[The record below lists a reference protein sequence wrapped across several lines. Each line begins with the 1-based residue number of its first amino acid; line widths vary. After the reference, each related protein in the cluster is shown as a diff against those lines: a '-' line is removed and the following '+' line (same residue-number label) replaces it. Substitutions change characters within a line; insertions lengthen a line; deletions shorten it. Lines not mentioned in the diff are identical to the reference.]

1 MAFLEKGSMARF
13 KELAE
18 LFEELEEITSHKEI
32 VRKIAEFFQGLKGDE
47 VKDSAYLFLGST
59 GPAFENITLG
69 IKDRLAARA
78 IAGAYGVSE
87 EEVEKKYAKTG
98 DLGDVAFELSKEKE
112 AFLTIEDVF
121 RRLEQIKEAS
131 GKGSQEEKIGLLSD
145 ILQKATPEEGKYIV
159 RLVLGRLRLGFGDQ
173 FLLEAFSIAFTGD
186 KKQAGKIKESY
197 SVCTDIGELAKTLS
211 EYGARAPGLFSIKPG
226 RPVKSM
232 LAQRVESF
240 EELEKRVKGKKAAE
254 EKYDGERV
262 QVHKIGEEIKAFSRR
277 LEDIT
282 AQYPDII
289 EAVRKSVLAKEIVLD
304 GEIVAYAE
312 TEKDGNRIE
321 EFYPFQ
327 NLMQRRRKYEI
338 EKYREKCPV
347 AVFFFDI
354 LYLEGESLL
363 KKPYPERRD
372 LLEMN
377 VAEKGI
383 VHLAK
388 RTVTENI
395 EEIEDFFNET
405 VEKGLEG
412 IVVKSMS
419 SNSFYEAGKRSWL
432 WFKWKQEYS
441 KGMRETFDLV
451 VVGSYYGRGR
461 RKGSFGAL
469 LCAVLNEEKQRFE
482 TLTKVGTG
490 FTEEDTEEL
499 NRLLSPHVVDKAPK
513 NVFIKKGML
522 PDIFIEP
529 AMVIEVLGSE
539 ITNSPGHTAGEGKD
553 ETGLALRFPRFLRIR
568 DDKGP
573 YDAMT
578 VKEVRD
584 LKEGT

>member
-1 MAFLEKGSMARF
+1 MARF

-18 LFEELEEITSHKEI
+18 LFEELEKVTSHKEI
-32 VRKIAEFFQGLKGDE
+32 VRKIAEFFRGLKGDE
-47 VKDSAYLFLGST
+47 VKDSAYLFLGSI

-69 IKDRLAARA
+69 IKDRLAVRA
-78 IAGAYGVSE
+78 IAGAYGVYE
-87 EEVEKKYAKTG
+87 EEVKNRYARTG
-98 DLGDVAFELSKEKE
+98 DLGDVAFELSKKKE
-112 AFLTIEDVF
+112 ASLTIEDVF
-121 RRLEQIKEAS
+121 QRLRQIKEAS
-131 GKGSQEEKIGLLSD
+131 GRGSQEEKIGLLLD

-159 RLVLGRLRLGFGDQ
+159 RLVLGRLRLGFGDH
-173 FLLEAFSIAFTGD
+173 FLLEALSIAFTGD
-186 KKQAGKIKESY
+186 KKNAVKIKESY
-197 SVCTDIGELAKTLS
+197 SVCTDIGELAKALS
-211 EYGARAPGLFSIKPG
+211 ENGIRVTGLISIKPG

-240 EELEKRVKGKKAAE
+240 EELEKRVMGKKAVE
-254 EKYDGERV
+254 EKYDGERI
-262 QVHKIGEEIKAFSRR
+262 QVHKSGDEIKAFSRR

-289 EAVRKSVLAKEIVLD
+289 EAVRKNVPAKEIVLD
-304 GEIVAYAE
+304 GEIVAYAGM
-312 TEKDGNRIE
+312 EKDGTLIE

-338 EKYREKCPV
+338 DKYREKRPV

-354 LYLEGESLL
+354 LYLNGESLL
-363 KKPYPERRD
+363 KKPYPERRA

-377 VAEKGI
+377 VDERGI

-388 RTVTENI
+388 RMVTENI

-419 SNSFYEAGKRSWL
+419 NSSVYEAGKRSWF

-441 KGMRETFDLV
+441 EGMRETFDLV

-490 FTEEDTEEL
+490 FTEADAEEI
-499 NRLLSPHVVDKAPK
+499 NRLISAHIVNKVPK
-513 NVFIKKGML
+513 DVSIKKGML

-529 AMVIEVLGSE
+529 AIVIEVLGSE
-539 ITNSPGHTAGEGKD
+539 ITNSPGHTAGEEKD

-568 DDKGP
+568 NDKTP

-578 VKEVRD
+578 VKEVRQ
-584 LKEGT
+584 LKEAT

>member
-1 MAFLEKGSMARF
+1 MARF

-18 LFEELEEITSHKEI
+18 LFEELEKITSHKEI
-32 VRKIAEFFQGLKGDE
+32 VRKIAEFFVGLKGNE
-47 VKDSAYLFLGST
+47 VKYSAYLFLGSI
-59 GPAFENITLG
+59 GPAFEDTTLG
-69 IKDRLAARA
+69 IKDRLVTRA

-87 EEVEKKYAKTG
+87 EEIKKRYVRAG
-98 DLGDVAFELSKEKE
+98 DLGDVAFELSEKRE
-112 AFLTIEDVF
+112 ASLTIEEVF
-121 RRLEQIKEAS
+121 ERLKQIKEAS
-131 GKGSQEEKIGLLSD
+131 GKGSQEEKTGILSD

-159 RLVLGRLRLGFGDQ
+159 RLILGRLRLGFGDQ
-173 FLLEAFSIAFTGD
+173 FLLEALLAFTGN
-186 KKQAGKIKESY
+186 KKYAAKIKESY
-197 SVCTDIGELAKTLS
+197 SVCTDIGELAKTLA
-211 EYGARAPGLFSIKPG
+211 EHGVRDPGLFSIKPE

-262 QVHKIGEEIKAFSRR
+262 QIHKDGDLIKAFSRR

-289 EAVRKSVLAKEIVLD
+289 EAVRKSVLAEKIVLD

-312 TEKDGNRIE
+312 LEKKGTRIE

-338 EKYREKCPV
+338 EKYREKRPV

-354 LYLEGESLL
+354 LCLNGEPLL
-363 KKPYPERRD
+363 KKTYPERRN

-377 VAEKGI
+377 VAEQGI
-383 VHLAK
+383 IHLAR

-405 VEKGLEG
+405 VGKGLEG

-419 SNSFYEAGKRSWL
+419 SSSVYEAGKRSWL
-432 WFKWKQEYS
+432 WLKWKQEYS
-441 KGMRETFDLV
+441 EGMRETFDLV

-469 LCAVLNEEKQRFE
+469 LCAVLNEEEQRFE

-490 FTEEDTEEL
+490 FTEADAEEISS
-499 NRLLSPHVVDKAPK
+499 LLSAHIVSEAPK
-513 NVFIKKGML
+513 NVSIKKGML

-529 AMVIEVLGSE
+529 AVVIEVLGSE
-539 ITNSPGHTAGEGKD
+539 ITNSPGHTAGEGKE

-568 DDKGP
+568 HDKGP
-573 YDAMT
+573 YDATT
-578 VKEVRD
+578 VREIRD
-584 LKEGT
+584 LKEGI

>member
-1 MAFLEKGSMARF
+1 MARF

-18 LFEELEEITSHKEI
+18 LFEELEKITSHKEI
-32 VRKIAEFFQGLKGDE
+32 VRKIAEFFVGLKGDE

-59 GPAFENITLG
+59 GPAFESTTLG
-69 IKDRLAARA
+69 IKDRLAVRA
-78 IAGAYGVSE
+78 IAGAYGVPE
-87 EEVEKKYAKTG
+87 EEVEKRYARTG
-98 DLGDVAFELSKEKE
+98 DLGDVAFELNRERK
-112 AFLTIEDVF
+112 AFLTIDEVF
-121 RRLEQIKEAS
+121 QRLEQIKETS
-131 GKGSQEEKIGLLSD
+131 GKGSQDEKTRLLSE
-145 ILQKATPEEGKYIV
+145 ILQKATPDEGKYIV
-159 RLVLGRLRLGFGDQ
+159 RLVLGRLRLGFGDK

-186 KKQAGKIKESY
+186 KKHTEKIKESY
-197 SVCTDIGELAKTLS
+197 SVCTDIGELAKALS
-211 EYGARAPGLFSIKPG
+211 EQGTGALNFISIKPG

-240 EELEKRVKGKKAAE
+240 EELEARVKGKKAAE

-262 QVHKIGEEIKAFSRR
+262 QIHKAGNEIKAFSRR

-282 AQYPDII
+282 AQYPDIT
-289 EAVRKSVLAKEIVLD
+289 EAIRKSVLAEEIVLD
-304 GEIVAYAE
+304 GEIVAYSE
-312 TEKDGNRIE
+312 LEKDGARIE

-354 LYLEGESLL
+354 LYLNGESLL
-363 KKPYPERRD
+363 KKPYPERRT

-377 VAEKGI
+377 VAEQGI
-383 VHLAK
+383 VHLAR

-405 VEKGLEG
+405 VQKGLEG

-419 SNSFYEAGKRSWL
+419 NSSVYETGKRSWF

-441 KGMRETFDLV
+441 EGIRETFDLV

-469 LCAVLNEEKQRFE
+469 LCAVLNEEEQRFE

-490 FTEEDTEEL
+490 FTEADAEEI
-499 NRLLSPHVVDKAPK
+499 NRLLSGHIMNEAPK
-513 NVFIKKGML
+513 DVSIKKGML

-529 AMVIEVLGSE
+529 AIVIEVLGSE
-539 ITNSPGHTAGEGKD
+539 ITSSPGHTAGEGQE

-568 DDKGP
+568 YDKNP
-573 YDAMT
+573 YDATT

-584 LKEGT
+584 LRDGA

>member
-1 MAFLEKGSMARF
+1 MARF

-18 LFEELEEITSHKEI
+18 LFEELEKITSHKEI
-32 VRKIAEFFQGLKGDE
+32 VRKIGEFFREIKGDE

-59 GPAFENITLG
+59 GPAFENTTLG
-69 IKDRLAARA
+69 IKDRLAIRA
-78 IAGAYGVSE
+78 ISGAYGVSE
-87 EEVEKKYAKTG
+87 EDVKKSYARTG
-98 DLGDVAFELSKEKE
+98 DLGDVTFELSKKKE
-112 AFLTIEDVF
+112 ASLTIEDVF
-121 RRLEQIKEAS
+121 QRLLQIKEAS
-131 GKGSQEEKIGLLSD
+131 GKGSQEEKTGLFSE

-173 FLLEAFSIAFTGD
+173 FLLEAFSVAFTGD
-186 KKQAGKIKESY
+186 KKYAAKIKESY

-211 EYGARAPGLFSIKPG
+211 ENGARAPGLISIKPG

-240 EELEKRVKGKKAAE
+240 EELEARVKGKKAAE
-254 EKYDGERV
+254 EKYDGERL
-262 QVHKIGEEIKAFSRR
+262 QIHKNGDEIKAFSRR

-289 EAVRKSVLAKEIVLD
+289 KAVRKSVPAKEVVLD

-312 TEKDGNRIE
+312 LEKDGSRIE
-321 EFYPFQ
+321 KFYSFQ

-354 LYLEGESLL
+354 LYLNGESLL
-363 KKPYPERRD
+363 KKPYPERRS

-377 VAEKGI
+377 VTRQGI
-383 VHLAK
+383 VHLA
-388 RTVTENI
+388 RRIVTENI

-419 SNSFYEAGKRSWL
+419 NSSVYEAGKRSWF

-441 KGMRETFDLV
+441 EGMRETFDLV

-469 LCAVLNEEKQRFE
+469 LCAVLNEEGQRFE

-490 FTEEDTEEL
+490 FTEADAEEI
-499 NRLLSPHVVDKAPK
+499 NRLISPHIVSEIPK
-513 NVFIKKGML
+513 DVSIKKGML

-529 AMVIEVLGSE
+529 AIVIEVLGSE
-539 ITNSPGHTAGEGKD
+539 ITNSPGHTAGEGEE

-568 DDKGP
+568 NDKTP

-578 VKEVRD
+578 VKEVRN
-584 LKEGT
+584 LKDGA

>member
-1 MAFLEKGSMARF
+1 MARF

-18 LFEELEEITSHKEI
+18 LFEELEKITSHKEI
-32 VRKIAEFFQGLKGDE
+32 VRKISEFFRGLKGDE
-47 VKDSAYLFLGST
+47 VKDSAYLFLGSI
-59 GPAFENITLG
+59 GPAFENTTLG
-69 IKDRLAARA
+69 IKDNLAVRA
-78 IAGAYGVSE
+78 IAGAYGVPE
-87 EEVEKKYAKTG
+87 EEVKKKYARTG
-98 DLGDVAFELSKEKE
+98 DLGDVAFELSKKREDY
-112 AFLTIEDVF
+112 LTIEDIF
-121 RRLEQIKEAS
+121 QRLVQIEESS
-131 GKGSQEEKIGLLSD
+131 GKGSQGEKTKLFSD

-186 KKQAGKIKESY
+186 KNNAAKIKESY
-197 SVCTDIGELAKTLS
+197 SVCTDIGELAKALS
-211 EYGARAPGLFSIKPG
+211 EKGMGALNFISIKPG

-232 LAQRVESF
+232 LLQRIESF
-240 EELEKRVKGKKAAE
+240 EELEKRVQGKKAIE

-262 QVHKIGEEIKAFSRR
+262 QIHKAGDEIKAFSRR

-282 AQYPDII
+282 DQYPDII
-289 EAVRKSVLAKEIVLD
+289 EAVRKSVPEKEIVLD
-304 GEIVAYAE
+304 GEIVAY
-312 TEKDGNRIE
+312 TEVEENGNRIE

-354 LYLEGESLL
+354 LYLNGESIL
-363 KKPYPERRD
+363 KKPYPERRA
-372 LLEMN
+372 LLEAN
-377 VAEKGI
+377 VAEQGI

-388 RTVTENI
+388 RTVTESI

-419 SNSFYEAGKRSWL
+419 SSSIYEAGKRSWF

-441 KGMRETFDLV
+441 EGMRETFDLV
-451 VVGSYYGRGR
+451 VVGSYYGRGK
-461 RKGSFGAL
+461 RKRSFGAL
-469 LCAVLNEEKQRFE
+469 LCAVLNEEEQRFE

-490 FTEEDTEEL
+490 FTEADAEEI
-499 NRLLSPHVVDKAPK
+499 NRLISPHIVSKVPK
-513 NVFIKKGML
+513 DVSIKKGML
-522 PDIFIEP
+522 PDVFIEP
-529 AMVIEVLGSE
+529 AVVIEVLGSE
-539 ITNSPGHTAGEGKD
+539 ITNSPGHTAGEGEE
-553 ETGLALRFPRFLRIR
+553 ETGLALRFPRFLRVR
-568 DDKGP
+568 KDKTP

-578 VKEVRD
+578 VKEVKR

>member
-1 MAFLEKGSMARF
+1 MARF

-18 LFEELEEITSHKEI
+18 LFEELEKITSHKEI
-32 VRKIAEFFQGLKGDE
+32 VRKLAGFFEGLKGDE
-47 VKDSAYLFLGST
+47 VRDSAYLFLGSI
-59 GPAFENITLG
+59 GPAFENTTLG
-69 IKDRLAARA
+69 IKDRLAIRA
-78 IAGAYGVSE
+78 IAGAYGVPE
-87 EEVEKKYAKTG
+87 EEVIRKYAREG
-98 DLGDVAFELSKEKE
+98 DLGDVAFVLSAKRE
-112 AFLTIEDVF
+112 ASLTIEDVF
-121 RRLEQIKEAS
+121 ERLRQIKEAS
-131 GKGSQEEKIGLLSD
+131 GKGSQEEKTGLLSD

-186 KKQAGKIKESY
+186 KKHAGKIKESY
-197 SVCTDIGELAKTLS
+197 SVCTDIGELAKTLA
-211 EYGARAPGLFSIKPG
+211 EHGARTPGNFSIKPG

-232 LAQRVESF
+232 LSQRVENF
-240 EELEKRVKGKKAAE
+240 EELEKRVQGKKAAE
-254 EKYDGERV
+254 EKYDGERI
-262 QVHKIGEEIKAFSRR
+262 QVHKDGDWIKAFSRR

-289 EAVRKSVLAKEIVLD
+289 EAVKKSVTVDKIVLD

-312 TEKDGNRIE
+312 LEKDGNRIE
-321 EFYPFQ
+321 KFYPFQ
-327 NLMQRRRKYEI
+327 RLMQRRRKYEI

-354 LYLEGESLL
+354 LYLNGESLL
-363 KKPYPERRD
+363 KKPYPERRA
-372 LLEMN
+372 LLEMH
-377 VAEKGI
+377 VAVQGI
-383 VHLAK
+383 VHLAR
-388 RTVTENI
+388 RTITENI

-419 SNSFYEAGKRSWL
+419 SNSVYEAGKRSWF

-441 KGMRETFDLV
+441 EGMRETFDLV

-461 RKGSFGAL
+461 RRGSFGAL
-469 LCAVLNEEKQRFE
+469 LCAVLNKEEQRFE

-490 FTEEDTEEL
+490 FTEADAEEI
-499 NRLLSPHVVDKAPK
+499 NSLLSAHIASEAPK
-513 NVFIKKGML
+513 NVSIKKGML

-529 AMVIEVLGSE
+529 TIVIEVLGSE
-539 ITNSPGHTAGEGKD
+539 ITNSPGHTAGEGKE

-568 DDKGP
+568 YDRGP
-573 YDAMT
+573 YDATT
-578 VKEVRD
+578 VKEIRD
-584 LKEGT
+584 LKDGT

>member
-1 MAFLEKGSMARF
+1 MARF
-13 KELAE
+13 IELAE
-18 LFEELEEITSHKEI
+18 LFGELEKITSHKEI
-32 VRKIAEFFQGLKGDE
+32 VRMISEFFRGLKGDE
-47 VKDSAYLFLGST
+47 VKDSAYLFLGSI
-59 GPAFENITLG
+59 GPAFENTTLG
-69 IKDRLAARA
+69 IKDRLAVRA
-78 IAGAYGVSE
+78 IAEAYGVSE
-87 EEVEKKYAKTG
+87 GEVKKRYARTG
-98 DLGDVAFELSKEKE
+98 DLGDVAFELSKKMEIS
-112 AFLTIEDVF
+112 LTIEDVF
-121 RRLEQIKEAS
+121 QRLVQIKKVS
-131 GKGSQEEKIGLLSD
+131 GKGSQEEKTGLFSD
-145 ILQKATPEEGKYIV
+145 ILQKATPEEAKYIV

-186 KKQAGKIKESY
+186 KKNAVKIKESY
-197 SVCTDIGELAKTLS
+197 SVCTDMGELAKALS
-211 EYGARAPGLFSIKPG
+211 EQGTGALNFISIKPG

-232 LAQRVESF
+232 LSQRVESF
-240 EELEKRVKGKKAAE
+240 EELEKRVQGKKAAE
-254 EKYDGERV
+254 EKYDGERI
-262 QVHKIGEEIKAFSRR
+262 QVHKTGEEIKAFSRR

-282 AQYPDII
+282 SQYPDII
-289 EAVRKSVLAKEIVLD
+289 EAVRESVLAKEIVLD

-312 TEKDGNRIE
+312 VEKDGTRIE

-354 LYLEGESLL
+354 LYLNGESIL
-363 KKPYPERRD
+363 KKSYLERRA

-377 VAEKGI
+377 VVEKGI
-383 VHLAK
+383 IHLAN
-388 RTVTENI
+388 RIVTESI

-405 VEKGLEG
+405 VIKGLEG
-412 IVVKSMS
+412 IVVKSTS
-419 SNSFYEAGKRSWL
+419 SNSVYEAGKRSWF

-441 KGMRETFDLV
+441 EGMRETFDLV
-451 VVGSYYGRGR
+451 IVGSYYGKGR

-469 LCAVLNEEKQRFE
+469 LCAVLNEEEQRFE

-490 FTEEDTEEL
+490 FTDADAEEI
-499 NRLLSPHVVDKAPK
+499 NRLISAHIVNEIPK
-513 NVFIKKGML
+513 NVSIRKGML

-529 AMVIEVLGSE
+529 AIVIEVLGSE
-539 ITNSPGHTAGEGKD
+539 ITNSPGHTAGEGKE

-568 DDKGP
+568 YDKTP

-584 LKEGT
+584 LKNGA